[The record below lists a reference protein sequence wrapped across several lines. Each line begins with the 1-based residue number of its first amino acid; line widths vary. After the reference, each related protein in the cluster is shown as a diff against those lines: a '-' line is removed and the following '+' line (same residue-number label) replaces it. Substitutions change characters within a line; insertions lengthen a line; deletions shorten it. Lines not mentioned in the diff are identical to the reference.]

1 LQVLSRA
8 TFQDKDRMYFI
19 FSCLG
24 VILFFL
30 FFYSLS
36 LGPLPIPFEKVLKG
50 LFIPSD
56 SLERRVIFETR
67 LPRTLTG
74 CLTGACLALSGM
86 MLQYVTRNPMAC
98 PSLLGVN
105 QGAGLGIVAILAVYP
120 FCPIP
125 IFLMS
130 AVVGGVIAAL
140 LTYFI
145 AAAIGVSPLR
155 LILAGQAINAL
166 FYAITQAILIFLP
179 TRSGV
184 ILINLNGS
192 LSGSSWQLLKY
203 ISPIL
208 IFCAI
213 ASFFQIKKI
222 HILSLGT
229 EIAHSVGLNV
239 KWIVIL
245 LLSLVVLL
253 CSCSVGLV
261 GPILFF
267 PLIVNHFGKIIV
279 GENPYYLMPFVII
292 FGAILMLFSDILIKL
307 VYVDKEVAVGFLIA
321 IVGAPILIM
330 SSRMGRLLKNE

>member
-1 LQVLSRA
+1 
-8 TFQDKDRMYFI
+8 M
-19 FSCLG
+19 
-24 VILFFL
+24 ILVFL
-30 FFYSLS
+30 FFYSLY
-36 LGPLPIPFEKVLKG
+36 LGPLSIPFDKVLKG
-50 LFIPSD
+50 LFVSSD
-56 SLERRVIFETR
+56 SFEKRVIFETR
-67 LPRTLTG
+67 LPRTLSG

-86 MLQYVTRNPMAC
+86 MLQSVTRNSMAC

-105 QGAGLGIVAILAVYP
+105 QGAGLGIVAILAISP

-125 IFLMS
+125 IFLIS
-130 AVVGGVIAAL
+130 AVIGSITAAL
-140 LTYFI
+140 FTYFI

-166 FYAITQAILIFLP
+166 FYAVTQAILIFLP

-208 IFCAI
+208 IICSI
-213 ASFFQIKKI
+213 LSLFQIKKI
-222 HILSLGT
+222 HILSLGS
-229 EIAHSVGLNV
+229 EIANSVGLNV

-245 LLSLVVLL
+245 LLSLVVIL
-253 CSCSVGLV
+253 CACSVSLV

-267 PLIVNHFGKIIV
+267 PLIVNHFGKVMV
-279 GENPYYLMPFVII
+279 GENPYYLIPFVMI

-307 VYVDKEVAVGFLIA
+307 IYVDKEVAIGFFIA
-321 IVGAPILIM
+321 IVGAPVLIM
-330 SSRMGRLLKNE
+330 SSRVRKLLKNG